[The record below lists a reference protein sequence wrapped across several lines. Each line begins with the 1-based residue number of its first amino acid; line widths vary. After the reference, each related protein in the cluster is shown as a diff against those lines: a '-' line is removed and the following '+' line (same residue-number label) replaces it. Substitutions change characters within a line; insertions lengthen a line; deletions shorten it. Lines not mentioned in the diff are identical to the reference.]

1 MILSSLSYLLTVYGA
16 GIRTNDLQMWVSSHN
31 HGSHPSQCFLKLSS
45 FLPRISDPDCK
56 GQGEVHMWG
65 RNIMMGYLNR
75 EDKTTE
81 DLIEDGWLKSGDQGF
96 LDEDGYLYITGK
108 L

>member
-1 MILSSLSYLLTVYGA
+1 
-16 GIRTNDLQMWVSSHN
+16 
-31 HGSHPSQCFLKLSS
+31 
-45 FLPRISDPDCK
+45 
-56 GQGEVHMWG
+56 MWG

-75 EDKTTE
+75 EEKTTE

-96 LDEDGYLYITGK
+96 LDKDGYLYITGK

>member
-1 MILSSLSYLLTVYGA
+1 
-16 GIRTNDLQMWVSSHN
+16 
-31 HGSHPSQCFLKLSS
+31 
-45 FLPRISDPDCK
+45 
-56 GQGEVHMWG
+56 MWG

-108 L
+108 LQLLPLFPFLKNVHPVSGAGIRTHGLLIMSLLL